1 MKKIICLVLS
11 ILLLFCASCTITVA
25 NESLEESVTVSNES
39 LEESLIESEQE
50 TTSES
55 VEQEAPDPTEID
67 YVYTPLDEV
76 VKADIEEYLGKTFSY
91 SCYYGVYEG
100 KYVFFE
106 ITPLAAVR
114 DLQLGAFSLFCSSV
128 PYLIVWDGKE
138 LVSYGDKCDI
148 FSFEASKE
156 IAFVHLNHMLNKCW
170 GNCAFENDRE
180 TKRSNYMNRW
190 AYMVG
195 GTYGGVDPRVQWYLG
210 EYEMKGYF
218 AKQTPTISGDM
229 GFLACN
235 LGALSGETKERYS
248 LFVTLENVVGYEGE
262 KFSCYGSVADVLD
275 TYEITEDMWLDSYDG
290 FNMSENFDLEKAKSI
305 KYCVPIH
312 LNSPIEG
319 CAELCLVLDNDKNKN
334 TYILIMGVDEE
345 TGTKYISQSYQ
356 YQWVREQQE

>member
-1 MKKIICLVLS
+1 M
-11 ILLLFCASCTITVA
+11 LLLFCASCTITVPY
-25 NESLEESVTVSNES
+25 ESE
-39 LEESLIESEQE
+39 EESLIESEQE

-55 VEQEAPDPTEID
+55 VEQEEASDPTEKE
-67 YVYTPLDEV
+67 YVYTPLDEA

-91 SCYYGVYEG
+91 SCYYGEHDG
-100 KYVFFE
+100 KHVFF
-106 ITPLAAVR
+106 IISPLCTTQ
-114 DLQLGAFSLFCSSV
+114 DFQLGAFSLLCSNI
-128 PYLIVWDGKE
+128 PYLSVWDGEK
-138 LVSYGDKCDI
+138 LVTYADECDI

-156 IAFVHLNHMLNKCW
+156 IAFIHLNHLMNECW
-170 GNCAFENDRE
+170 RGCAFKKNKA
-180 TKRSNYMNRW
+180 TKKTKYTTRW
-190 AYMVG
+190 VNMVG
-195 GTYGGVDPRVQWYLG
+195 GTYGVVDPRVQWYLG

-235 LGALSGETKERYS
+235 LGVLPGETKERYS

-275 TYEITEDMWLDSYDG
+275 MYQITEDMWLDSYEG
-290 FNMSENFDLEKAKSI
+290 ASQSEGFDLEKAKSI

-319 CAELCLVLDNDKNKN
+319 CDELCLVLDNDKDKN
-334 TYILIMGVDEE
+334 TYILVMNIDEE
-345 TGTKYISQSYQ
+345 TGKKYISGVYH